1 MQFFDLHAHSVFSE
15 GESSIE
21 QLASMAKELG
31 YTGICFSEY
40 YKNEE
45 QVKKIYREIDKVK
58 QKVRIEIFLGFEARS
73 PKELAV
79 LREKRRRFDVL
90 LVRGGDLRMNREAV
104 ETAEVD
110 ILTHPE
116 FGRQDSGLNHVMMK
130 LAKKNNVAIELNFRN
145 ILLESKNSRSKLL
158 AKIQTNIKL
167 AKKFKTPIILCSGA
181 VSHFEMR
188 DPQIMISMASQLG
201 LDIKEAKDSLSKTP
215 EKILKQAAERKG
227 DNWILPGV
235 KVVK

>member
-1 MQFFDLHAHSVFSE
+1 MQFFDLHVHSAFSE
-15 GESSIE
+15 GESTVE

-40 YKNEE
+40 YKSEE
-45 QVKKIYREIDKVK
+45 QVKKLYREIEKVK
-58 QKVRIEIFLGFEARS
+58 QKVRIEVFLGFEARS
-73 PKELAV
+73 PKELQI

-90 LVRGGDLRMNREAV
+90 LARGSDLRMNREAV
-104 ETAEVD
+104 ETPEVD

-158 AKIQTNIKL
+158 AKIQNNIKL

-201 LDIKEAKDSLSKTP
+201 LDIKEAKDSLSKIP
-215 EKILKQAAERKG
+215 EKILKQAVERKN
-227 DNWILPGV
+227 DSWILPGV

>member
-1 MQFFDLHAHSVFSE
+1 MQFFDLHVHSAFSE
-15 GESSIE
+15 GESTVE

-31 YTGICFSEY
+31 YAGICFSEY
-40 YKNEE
+40 YKNDV
-45 QVKKIYREIDKVK
+45 QVKKLYAEIDKVK
-58 QKVRIEIFLGFEARS
+58 QKVGIEIFLGFEARS
-73 PKELAV
+73 PKELAI

-90 LVRGGDLRMNREAV
+90 LVGGGDLRMNREAV

-116 FGRQDSGLNHVMMK
+116 FGRQDSGMNHVMMK
-130 LAKKNNVAIELNFRN
+130 LAKKNNVAIEVNFRN

-158 AKIQTNIKL
+158 ARIQNNIKL
-167 AKKFKTPIILCSGA
+167 AKKFKTAIILCSGA

-188 DPQIMISMASQLG
+188 DPQIMISMASQFG
-201 LDIKEAKDSLSKTP
+201 LDIKEAKDSLSKIP
-215 EKILKQAAERKG
+215 EKILKQAVERKN

-235 KVVK
+235 KVVG